1 MFCSISPL
9 LLQQIA
15 TVLLIH
21 FGQVLGMSK
30 RKDFN
35 LITAKKLLPVSIF
48 YNANVGF
55 ALASLKG
62 VNIPMYI
69 AIKRITP
76 LAVLVS
82 GCIRAGPALGL
93 GGRGDRLGLTA
104 GGRGAGSN
112 MYYTTSIH
120 MSIGPTATGCRS
132 LGSAYGK
139 ELKRRVIHPLSRRF
153 ASQTSC
159 SCLFLA
165 AAARPP
171 GVRPTVR
178 RRWCLVVR

>member
-1 MFCSISPL
+1 MCYSTKIQTFSPTKHTL
-9 LLQQIA
+9 
-15 TVLLIH
+15 
-21 FGQVLGMSK
+21 
-30 RKDFN
+30 R
-35 LITAKKLLPVSIF
+35 
-48 YNANVGF
+48 
-55 ALASLKG
+55 
-62 VNIPMYI
+62 
-69 AIKRITP
+69 R
-76 LAVLVS
+76 
-82 GCIRAGPALGL
+82 RR
-93 GGRGDRLGLTA
+93 GGRSYDGASARWGRWQLTRRPGSGPRREGRPPRA
-104 GGRGAGSN
+104 HGRGGPGSN

-139 ELKRRVIHPLSRRF
+139 ELKRRVIHPSSRRF

-178 RRWCLVVR
+178 RRWCLVVRWSPAAGLPWIATHWLIPSTPQQPFAISNSKSSVSNYN

>member
-1 MFCSISPL
+1 MLYGEAIRLPNQISLFSDFMVKPNLSCVSSL
-9 LLQQIA
+9 L
-15 TVLLIH
+15 
-21 FGQVLGMSK
+21 
-30 RKDFN
+30 
-35 LITAKKLLPVSIF
+35 
-48 YNANVGF
+48 
-55 ALASLKG
+55 
-62 VNIPMYI
+62 VNTRPG
-69 AIKRITP
+69 
-76 LAVLVS
+76 S
-82 GCIRAGPALGL
+82 GPRREGRPPRAH
-93 GGRGDRLGLTA
+93 GRGGQ
-104 GGRGAGSN
+104 GSN

-139 ELKRRVIHPLSRRF
+139 ELKRRVIHPSSRRF

-178 RRWCLVVR
+178 RRWCLAVR